1 MEWTPLFLSLKL
13 ACCTAGLLLLIG
25 IPLAY
30 ALVFGQWRGK
40 VLVRTFI
47 TLPIVLPS
55 TVLGFYFLTLASPT
69 HVWGDFF
76 ANGLKLDLI
85 FSFEGLVLG
94 SVIYALPFMV
104 QPIEQAFE
112 QIPAERI
119 QFITLL
125 GKNRRTILQKV
136 ILPASWTGIIS
147 GIVLSFA
154 HTLGEFGLVLMVGG
168 NIPGETKVAS
178 IALYEAVELGQQE
191 LANKYALILL
201 GTSFLVLVLVQSL
214 RKGHQNIRLW

>member
-1 MEWTPLFLSLKL
+1 MLSL
-13 ACCTAGLLLLIG
+13 
-25 IPLAY
+25 
-30 ALVFGQWRGK
+30 
-40 VLVRTFI
+40 TF
-47 TLPIVLPS
+47 
-55 TVLGFYFLTLASPT
+55 
-69 HVWGDFF
+69 
-76 ANGLKLDLI
+76 
-85 FSFEGLVLG
+85 FSG

-147 GIVLSFA
+147 GIILSFA